1 MAITINTGDLKTI
14 LETTPST
21 QNILL
26 VGKHGI
32 GKSEIITRHFED
44 QGIPVI
50 ALFLGQMSDPGD
62 LIGLPNKDEKT
73 GRTEFMPPYW
83 FPMDDQA
90 VVLFLDEMNRAR
102 PEILQSV
109 MDLSLNRKLAGRSLP
124 AGSRVIAAVNDGEEY
139 QLTDLDPALVSRFN
153 VYFFSPTVGE
163 WLFWAKQHD
172 IDPRVINFIEEH
184 PDELEKNVDINKG
197 TFDKTPDR
205 RAWVRVSGLLK
216 GMSINTDTDM
226 NRLAK
231 MITGVIGAR
240 SASMFIQSL
249 NQSRML
255 TAREVLRDFAACQ
268 NELASYTMPQIAII
282 NEGIYQTLELG
293 VNRNESEAVG
303 RNLVRYIHWMLSNGR
318 QEAIAHFASFFENAT
333 YPNANA
339 YIMMDCREA
348 LQLINQMISNL

>member
-32 GKSEIITRHFED
+32 GKSEIITRHFEEK
-44 QGIPVI
+44 GIPVI

-62 LIGLPNKDEKT
+62 LIGLPNKDEAT
-73 GRTEFMPPYW
+73 GKTEFMPPYW
-83 FPMDDQA
+83 FPMDDKP

-124 AGSRVIAAVNDGEEY
+124 PGSRVIAAVNDGEEY

-163 WLFWAKQHD
+163 WLFWAKQNG
-172 IDPRVINFIEEH
+172 IDQRVITFIEEH

-205 RAWVRVSGLLK
+205 RAWVRVSGLLQS
-216 GMSINTDTDM
+216 MSITTDTDM

-255 TAREVLRDFAACQ
+255 TAREVLHDFDACQ
-268 NELASYTMPQIAII
+268 QTLSTYTMPQIAII

-293 VNRNESEAVG
+293 VNRDESEAVG
-303 RNLVRYIHWMLSNGR
+303 HNLVRYIRWMLSNGR

-348 LQLINQMISNL
+348 LQLINQMIANL

>member
-1 MAITINTGDLKTI
+1 MAITINTGDLKAI
-14 LETTPST
+14 LETTPAS

-32 GKSEIITRHFED
+32 GKSEIITHHFED

-62 LIGLPNKDEKT
+62 LIGLPNKDEAT
-73 GRTEFMPPYW
+73 GKTEFMPPYW
-83 FPMDDQA
+83 FPMDDKP

-153 VYFFSPTVGE
+153 VYYFSPTVGE
-163 WLFWAKQHD
+163 WLFWARQHGVD
-172 IDPRVINFIEEH
+172 QRVITFIEEH

-205 RAWVRVSGLLK
+205 RAWVRVSGLLQQ
-216 GMSINTDTDM
+216 GGDTMDL

-231 MITGVIGAR
+231 MITGVVGGRA
-240 SASMFIQSL
+240 ASMFIQTL
-249 NQSRML
+249 NQSHLL
-255 TAREVLRDFAACQ
+255 TARDVLMNFAACRH
-268 NELASYTMPQIAII
+268 ELMAYTMPQIAII
-282 NEGIYQTLELG
+282 NEGIYQHLELG
-293 VNRNESEAVG
+293 VKDDEKEVVG
-303 RNLVRYIHWMLSNGR
+303 QNLVAYILWMLGNGR
-318 QEAIAHFASFFENAT
+318 QEAIAHFASFFEHAT

-339 YIMMDCREA
+339 FIMMDCREA
-348 LQLINQMISNL
+348 LQLINNMIASL

>member
-62 LIGLPNKDEKT
+62 LIGLPNKDEAT
-73 GRTEFMPPYW
+73 GKTEFMPPYW
-83 FPMDDQA
+83 FPMDDKP

-124 AGSRVIAAVNDGEEY
+124 EGSRVIAAVNDGEEY

-153 VYFFSPTVGE
+153 VYYFSPTVGE
-163 WLFWAKQHD
+163 WLFWAKQHG
-172 IDPRVINFIEEH
+172 IDQRVITFIEEH
-184 PDELEKNVDINKG
+184 PDELEKNTDINKG

-205 RAWVRVSGLLK
+205 RAWVRVSGLLQ
-216 GMSINTDTDM
+216 STTHVTDM

-255 TAREVLRDFAACQ
+255 SAREVLMDFTACQ
-268 NELASYTMPQIAII
+268 QELSTYTMPQIAVI
-282 NEGIYQTLELG
+282 NEGIYQYLELG
-293 VNRNESEAVG
+293 IKDGEKDAVNS
-303 RNLVRYIHWMLSNGR
+303 NLIRYIRWMLGNNR

-333 YPNANA
+333 YAAANA
-339 YIMMDCREA
+339 YIMMDCRDA
-348 LQLINQMISNL
+348 LALINQMIANL

>member
-62 LIGLPNKDEKT
+62 LIGLPNKDEAT
-73 GRTEFMPPYW
+73 GKTEFMPPYW
-83 FPMDDQA
+83 FPMDDKP

-163 WLFWAKQHD
+163 WLFWAKQYG
-172 IDPRVINFIEEH
+172 IDQRVITFIEEH

-205 RAWVRVSGLLK
+205 RAWVRVSGLLQS
-216 GMSINTDTDM
+216 MSITTDTDM

-255 TAREVLRDFAACQ
+255 TAREVLADFGACQ
-268 NELASYTMPQIAII
+268 HELASYTMPQIAVI
-282 NEGIYQTLELG
+282 NEGIYQVLELG
-293 VNRNESEAVG
+293 VDKKASETVG
-303 RNLVRYIHWMLSNGR
+303 RNLVRYIQWMLTNGR

-339 YIMMDCREA
+339 YIMMDCRDA
-348 LQLINQMISNL
+348 LTLINQMIANL

>member
-62 LIGLPNKDEKT
+62 LIGLPNKDEAT
-73 GRTEFMPPYW
+73 GKTEFMPPYW
-83 FPMDDQA
+83 FPMDDKP

-124 AGSRVIAAVNDGEEY
+124 PGSRVIAAVNDGEEY

-163 WLFWAKQHD
+163 WLFWAKQHGVD
-172 IDPRVINFIEEH
+172 QRVITFIEEH

-205 RAWVRVSGLLK
+205 RAWVRVSGLIQ
-216 GMSINTDTDM
+216 GFAAHTDTDM

-255 TAREVLRDFAACQ
+255 TAREVLRDFAVCQ

-293 VNRNESEAVG
+293 VSKDESETIG
-303 RNLVRYIHWMLSNGR
+303 RNLVRYIKWMLSNGR

-333 YPNANA
+333 YVNANA

-348 LQLINQMISNL
+348 LTLINQMINDL

>member
-62 LIGLPNKDEKT
+62 LIGLPNKDEASGK
-73 GRTEFMPPYW
+73 TEFMPPYW
-83 FPMDDQA
+83 FPMDDKP

-109 MDLSLNRKLAGRSLP
+109 MDLSLNRKLAGRALP
-124 AGSRVIAAVNDGEEY
+124 EGSRVIAAVNDGEEY

-153 VYFFSPTVGE
+153 VYYFSPTVGE
-163 WLFWAKQHD
+163 WLFWAKQHGVD
-172 IDPRVINFIEEH
+172 QRVITFIEEH
-184 PDELEKNVDINKG
+184 PDELEKNTDINKG

-205 RAWVRVSGLLK
+205 RAWVRVSGLLQAS
-216 GMSINTDTDM
+216 GHITDI

-231 MITGVIGAR
+231 MITGVVGAR

-255 TAREVLRDFAACQ
+255 SAREVLMDFTACQ
-268 NELASYTMPQIAII
+268 QELSTYTMPQAAVI
-282 NEGIYQTLELG
+282 NEGIYQYLELG
-293 VNRNESEAVG
+293 VKDAEKDAVNA
-303 RNLVRYIHWMLSNGR
+303 NLLRYIRWMLSNNR

-339 YIMMDCREA
+339 HIMMDCRDA
-348 LQLINQMISNL
+348 LALINQMIANL

>member
-62 LIGLPNKDEKT
+62 LIGLPNKDEAT
-73 GRTEFMPPYW
+73 GKTEFMPPYW
-83 FPMDDQA
+83 FPMDDKP

-124 AGSRVIAAVNDGEEY
+124 LGSRVIAAVNDGEEY

-172 IDPRVINFIEEH
+172 VDPRVITFIEEH
-184 PDELEKNVDINKG
+184 PDELEKNLDINKG

-216 GMSINTDTDM
+216 SMAITTDTDM

-231 MITGVIGAR
+231 MITGVVGAR
-240 SASMFIQSL
+240 SASMFMQSL

-255 TAREVLRDFAACQ
+255 TAREVLSDFASCQ
-268 NELASYTMPQIAII
+268 GDLASYTMPQIAII
-282 NEGIYQTLELG
+282 NEGIYQVLELG
-293 VNRNESEAVG
+293 VDKRATEAVG
-303 RNLVRYIHWMLSNGR
+303 RNLVRYIQWMLGNGR

-339 YIMMDCREA
+339 FIMMDCREA
-348 LQLINQMISNL
+348 LQLINEMINAL

>member
-14 LETTPST
+14 LETTPAT

-73 GRTEFMPPYW
+73 GKTEFMPPYW
-83 FPMDDQA
+83 FPMGDQP

-172 IDPRVINFIEEH
+172 VDQRVINFIEEH

-216 GMSINTDTDM
+216 QMQISTDTDM

-255 TAREVLRDFAACQ
+255 TAREVLSDFAACQ
-268 NELASYTMPQIAII
+268 HDLATYTMPQIAII

-293 VNRNESEAVG
+293 VDKKATDAVG
-303 RNLVRYIHWMLSNGR
+303 RNLVRYIQWMLGNGR

-339 YIMMDCREA
+339 FIMMDCREA
-348 LQLINQMISNL
+348 LTMINQMINDL

>member
-21 QNILL
+21 QNLLL

-62 LIGLPNKDEKT
+62 LIGLPNKDEAT
-73 GRTEFMPPYW
+73 GKTEFMPPYW
-83 FPMDDQA
+83 FPTDDKP

-163 WLFWAKQHD
+163 WLFWAKQHG
-172 IDPRVINFIEEH
+172 IDQRVVTFIEEH

-205 RAWVRVSGLLK
+205 RAWVRVSGMLQAS
-216 GMSINTDTDM
+216 GNITDM

-231 MITGVIGAR
+231 MITGIIGAR

-255 TAREVLRDFAACQ
+255 TAREVLHDFVACQ
-268 NELASYTMPQIAII
+268 NELSTYTMPQITII

-293 VNRNESEAVG
+293 VNSQETEAVG
-303 RNLVRYIHWMLSNGR
+303 NNLVRYIRWMLSNSR

-339 YIMMDCREA
+339 FIMIDCREA
-348 LQLINQMISNL
+348 LALINQMISDL

>member
-73 GRTEFMPPYW
+73 GKTEFMPPYW
-83 FPMDDQA
+83 FPMDDKP

-124 AGSRVIAAVNDGEEY
+124 PGSRVIAAVNDGEEY

-172 IDPRVINFIEEH
+172 VDQRVITFIEEH

-216 GMSINTDTDM
+216 SMSITTDTDM
-226 NRLAK
+226 NCLAK

-240 SASMFIQSL
+240 SASMFMQSL

-255 TAREVLRDFAACQ
+255 TAREVLTDFGACQ
-268 NELASYTMPQIAII
+268 HELASYTMPQMAII
-282 NEGIYQTLELG
+282 NEGIYQVLELG
-293 VNRNESEAVG
+293 VDKKATEAVG
-303 RNLVRYIHWMLSNGR
+303 RNLVRYIQWMLGNGR

-339 YIMMDCREA
+339 FIMMDCREA
-348 LQLINQMISNL
+348 LALINQMINDL

>member
-73 GRTEFMPPYW
+73 GKTEFMPPYW
-83 FPMDDQA
+83 FPMDDKP

-109 MDLSLNRKLAGRSLP
+109 MDLSLNRKLAGRALP

-172 IDPRVINFIEEH
+172 VDQRVITFIEEH

-216 GMSINTDTDM
+216 GMSITSDTDM

-231 MITGVIGAR
+231 MITGVVGAR
-240 SASMFIQSL
+240 SASMFMQSL

-255 TAREVLRDFAACQ
+255 TAREVLQDFASCQ
-268 NELASYTMPQIAII
+268 NELTTYTMPQIAII
-282 NEGIYQTLELG
+282 NEGIYQVLELG
-293 VNRNESEAVG
+293 VNSQAKEAVG
-303 RNLVRYIHWMLSNGR
+303 RNLVRYINWMLVNNR

-339 YIMMDCREA
+339 FIMMDCREA
-348 LQLINQMISNL
+348 LQLINQMIANL

>member
-32 GKSEIITRHFED
+32 GKSEIITRHFEEK
-44 QGIPVI
+44 GIPVI

-62 LIGLPNKDEKT
+62 LIGLPNKDEAT
-73 GRTEFMPPYW
+73 GKTEFMPPYW
-83 FPMDDQA
+83 FPMDDKP

-124 AGSRVIAAVNDGEEY
+124 PGSRVIAAVNDGEEY

-163 WLFWAKQHD
+163 WLFWAKQNG
-172 IDPRVINFIEEH
+172 IDQRVITFIEEH

-205 RAWVRVSGLLK
+205 RAWVRVSGLLQS
-216 GMSINTDTDM
+216 MSITTDTDM

-255 TAREVLRDFAACQ
+255 TAREVLHDFAACQ
-268 NELASYTMPQIAII
+268 QTLSTYTMPQIAII

-293 VNRNESEAVG
+293 VNRAESEAVG
-303 RNLVRYIHWMLSNGR
+303 HNLVRYIRWMLSNGR

-348 LQLINQMISNL
+348 LQLINQMIANL

>member
-1 MAITINTGDLKTI
+1 
-14 LETTPST
+14 
-21 QNILL
+21 

-62 LIGLPNKDEKT
+62 LIGLPNKDEATGKT
-73 GRTEFMPPYW
+73 GFMPPYW
-83 FPMDDQA
+83 FPTDDKP

-163 WLFWAKQHD
+163 WLFWAKQHG
-172 IDPRVINFIEEH
+172 IDQRVVTFIEEH

-205 RAWVRVSGLLK
+205 RAWVRVSGMLQAS
-216 GMSINTDTDM
+216 GNITDM

-231 MITGVIGAR
+231 MITGIIGAR

-255 TAREVLRDFAACQ
+255 TAREVLHDFVACQ
-268 NELASYTMPQIAII
+268 NELSTYTMPQIAII

-293 VNRNESEAVG
+293 VNSQETEAVG
-303 RNLVRYIHWMLSNGR
+303 NNLVRYIRWMLSNGR

-339 YIMMDCREA
+339 FIMIDCREA
-348 LQLINQMISNL
+348 LALINQMISDL

>member
-62 LIGLPNKDEKT
+62 LIGLPNKDEAT
-73 GRTEFMPPYW
+73 GKTEFMPPYW
-83 FPMDDQA
+83 FPMDDKP

-139 QLTDLDPALVSRFN
+139 HLTDLDPALVSRFN

-163 WLFWAKQHD
+163 WLFWAKQHG
-172 IDPRVINFIEEH
+172 IDQRVITFIEEH

-216 GMSINTDTDM
+216 SMSITTDTDM

-255 TAREVLRDFAACQ
+255 TAREVLADFGACQ
-268 NELASYTMPQIAII
+268 HELASYTMPQIAII
-282 NEGIYQTLELG
+282 NEGIYQVLELG
-293 VNRNESEAVG
+293 VDKKASETVG
-303 RNLVRYIHWMLSNGR
+303 RNLVRYIHWMLNNGR

-339 YIMMDCREA
+339 FIMMDCREA
-348 LQLINQMISNL
+348 LTLINQMIANL

>member
-1 MAITINTGDLKTI
+1 M
-14 LETTPST
+14 
-21 QNILL
+21 
-26 VGKHGI
+26 
-32 GKSEIITRHFED
+32 
-44 QGIPVI
+44 
-50 ALFLGQMSDPGD
+50 
-62 LIGLPNKDEKT
+62 
-73 GRTEFMPPYW
+73 
-83 FPMDDQA
+83 
-90 VVLFLDEMNRAR
+90 
-102 PEILQSV
+102 
-109 MDLSLNRKLAGRSLP
+109 
-124 AGSRVIAAVNDGEEY
+124 
-139 QLTDLDPALVSRFN
+139 SRFN

-163 WLFWAKQHD
+163 WLFWAKQNG
-172 IDPRVINFIEEH
+172 IDQRVITFIEEH

-205 RAWVRVSGLLK
+205 RAWVRVSGLLQS
-216 GMSINTDTDM
+216 MSITTDTDM

-255 TAREVLRDFAACQ
+255 TAREVLHDFAACQ
-268 NELASYTMPQIAII
+268 QTLSTYTMPQIAII

-293 VNRNESEAVG
+293 VNRDESEAVG
-303 RNLVRYIHWMLSNGR
+303 HNLVRYIRWMLSNGR

-348 LQLINQMISNL
+348 LQLINQMIANL

>member
-1 MAITINTGDLKTI
+1 
-14 LETTPST
+14 
-21 QNILL
+21 
-26 VGKHGI
+26 
-32 GKSEIITRHFED
+32 
-44 QGIPVI
+44 
-50 ALFLGQMSDPGD
+50 
-62 LIGLPNKDEKT
+62 
-73 GRTEFMPPYW
+73 
-83 FPMDDQA
+83 
-90 VVLFLDEMNRAR
+90 
-102 PEILQSV
+102 

-163 WLFWAKQHD
+163 WLFWAKQHG
-172 IDPRVINFIEEH
+172 IDQRVVTFIEEH

-205 RAWVRVSGLLK
+205 RAWVRVSGMLQAS
-216 GMSINTDTDM
+216 GNITDM

-231 MITGVIGAR
+231 MITGIIGAR

-255 TAREVLRDFAACQ
+255 TAREVLHDFVACQ
-268 NELASYTMPQIAII
+268 NELSTYTMPQIAII

-293 VNRNESEAVG
+293 VNSQETEAVG
-303 RNLVRYIHWMLSNGR
+303 NNLVRYIRWMLSNSR

-339 YIMMDCREA
+339 FIMIDCREA
-348 LQLINQMISNL
+348 LALINQMISDL

>member
-1 MAITINTGDLKTI
+1 
-14 LETTPST
+14 
-21 QNILL
+21 
-26 VGKHGI
+26 
-32 GKSEIITRHFED
+32 
-44 QGIPVI
+44 
-50 ALFLGQMSDPGD
+50 
-62 LIGLPNKDEKT
+62 
-73 GRTEFMPPYW
+73 
-83 FPMDDQA
+83 
-90 VVLFLDEMNRAR
+90 MNRAR

-163 WLFWAKQHD
+163 WLFWAKQNGVD
-172 IDPRVINFIEEH
+172 QRVISFIEEH

-205 RAWVRVSGLLK
+205 RAWVRVSGLLQ
-216 GMSINTDTDM
+216 GMTITTDTDM

-231 MITGVIGAR
+231 MITGVVGAR
-240 SASMFIQSL
+240 SASMFMQSL
-249 NQSRML
+249 TQSRMI
-255 TAREVLRDFAACQ
+255 TARDVLRDFAACQ
-268 NELASYTMPQIAII
+268 QDLATYTMPQIAII
-282 NEGIYQTLELG
+282 NEGIYQVLELG
-293 VNRNESEAVG
+293 VDKQASETVG
-303 RNLVRYIHWMLSNGR
+303 RNLVRYINWMLSNGR

-348 LQLINQMISNL
+348 LTLINQMIANL

>member
-14 LETTPST
+14 LETTPAT

-62 LIGLPNKDEKT
+62 LIGLPNKDEAT
-73 GRTEFMPPYW
+73 GKTEFMPPYW
-83 FPMDDQA
+83 FPMDDKP

-124 AGSRVIAAVNDGEEY
+124 PGSRVIAAVNDGEEY

-163 WLFWAKQHD
+163 WLFWAKQNG
-172 IDPRVINFIEEH
+172 IDQRVITFIEEH
-184 PDELEKNVDINKG
+184 PDELEKNTDINKG

-205 RAWVRVSGLLK
+205 RAWVRVSGLLQ
-216 GMSINTDTDM
+216 GMTLSTDTDM

-255 TAREVLRDFAACQ
+255 TAREVLRDFVGCQ
-268 NELASYTMPQIAII
+268 NELSSYTMPQIAII

-293 VNRNESEAVG
+293 VSKDESETIG
-303 RNLVRYIHWMLSNGR
+303 RNLVRYIKWMLSNGR

-333 YPNANA
+333 YVNANA

-348 LQLINQMISNL
+348 LTLINQMIANL

>member
-1 MAITINTGDLKTI
+1 
-14 LETTPST
+14 
-21 QNILL
+21 
-26 VGKHGI
+26 
-32 GKSEIITRHFED
+32 
-44 QGIPVI
+44 
-50 ALFLGQMSDPGD
+50 MSDPGD
-62 LIGLPNKDEKT
+62 LIGLPNKDEAT
-73 GRTEFMPPYW
+73 GKTEFMPPYW
-83 FPMDDQA
+83 FPMDDKP

-163 WLFWAKQHD
+163 WLFWAKQNG
-172 IDPRVINFIEEH
+172 IDQRVITFIEEH
-184 PDELEKNVDINKG
+184 PDELEKNMDINKG

-205 RAWVRVSGLLK
+205 RAWVRVSGLLQA
-216 GMSINTDTDM
+216 SNNITDM

-255 TAREVLRDFAACQ
+255 TAREVLNDFVACQ
-268 NELASYTMPQIAII
+268 QTLSTYTMPQIAII

-293 VNRNESEAVG
+293 VSKGDSEAVG
-303 RNLVRYIHWMLSNGR
+303 RNLVRYIKWMLGNGR

-348 LQLINQMISNL
+348 LQLINQMIANL